1 MSQSDLSDS
10 SLFIPDHATLERALR
25 DTVDDIYDQGNL
37 SQLTVKRVRAAV
49 ERAHDLPS
57 DFFKNDAAW
66 KDKSKG
72 IISAAVDAHSQP
84 SEPVSSPPK
93 QTRSKPKP
101 TTALKASK
109 PAAAATR
116 GKKRASSSDRPKAR
130 KRQRKNA
137 SEDKV
142 SDAVSD
148 SSHVSSDAEEAPK
161 PRRQA
166 LIAKA
171 AKKRPEESPGLSDVE
186 DTLQS
191 KGASDGSAAPPLHS
205 KEGDSDS
212 ELSSVI
218 DDAPPP
224 KKKRQK
230 SAADPSKPA
239 KKPTNTTKASAKTSA
254 KPNPTEP
261 KDPPAAAA
269 NADETEIK

>member
-10 SLFIPDHATLERALR
+10 SIFIPDHATLERALR
-25 DTVDDIYDQGNL
+25 DTVDDIYDQANL

-57 DFFKNDAAW
+57 DFFKNDAVW

-101 TTALKASK
+101 TTAPKAGK
-109 PAAAATR
+109 PAAAAATR
-116 GKKRASSSDRPKAR
+116 GKRRASPPDRPKAR

-142 SDAVSD
+142 SDGVSD
-148 SSHVSSDAEEAPK
+148 SSHVSSDAEEAPR

-166 LIAKA
+166 PIAMT
-171 AKKRPEESPGLSDVE
+171 AKQRPEESPGLSDVE

-191 KGASDGSAAPPLHS
+191 KGASDGSIPPPLHP

-212 ELSSVI
+212 ELSSVR
-218 DDAPPP
+218 DLCRNSARRQTHSPP
-224 KKKRQK
+224 
-230 SAADPSKPA
+230 
-239 KKPTNTTKASAKTSA
+239 TLFLTMHLASLQNSSFHLTS
-254 KPNPTEP
+254 TR
-261 KDPPAAAA
+261 
-269 NADETEIK
+269 